1 MGQIYRRALERL
13 PELFATR
20 TQEFCFG
27 PAAFRAWADEI
38 ERGGYQGLEPE
49 EFQRDKW
56 FYYTNYICILA
67 TNGTCCHAFLNRAQ
81 KLNPD
86 MTWISELHRLYRKMG
101 DMWEKDPD
109 GLEAMGAGFNITL
122 QALRDQRSREKIAAK
137 LREYAGLGDQV
148 LAVLKQKLH

>member
-1 MGQIYRRALERL
+1 
-13 PELFATR
+13 
-20 TQEFCFG
+20 
-27 PAAFRAWADEI
+27 
-38 ERGGYQGLEPE
+38 
-49 EFQRDKW
+49 
-56 FYYTNYICILA
+56 
-67 TNGTCCHAFLNRAQ
+67 
-81 KLNPD
+81 
-86 MTWISELHRLYRKMG
+86 MTWISELHWLYRKMG